1 MTEWSFEAQM
11 QAVEALSDACARW
24 MRSAHVEE
32 MSIEVQAVGA
42 RAGVRSRALRSSGLM
57 RRGGW
62 EDNIVPREVVE
73 PAVKVRIAM
82 ARPGGGAWTR
92 GVFTMN
98 KQDYQL
104 ISDFDYDHEPVLNPP
119 YTPEDVA
126 QELELF
132 PRDPKATPDWM
143 KQSR

>member
-24 MRSAHVEE
+24 MRSSHIEE
-32 MSIEVQAVGA
+32 MSIDVQAVGT
-42 RAGVRSRALRSSGLM
+42 RAGVHSRALRSSGLM

-62 EDNIVPREVVE
+62 KDNIVPREVVE
-73 PAVKVRIAM
+73 PAVRVRTAM
-82 ARPGGGAWTR
+82 ARPGGGTWTR

-104 ISDFDYDHEPVLNPP
+104 VSDFDYDHEPVLNPP
-119 YTPEDVA
+119 YSPEDVA
-126 QELELF
+126 DELRLF
-132 PRDPKATPDWM
+132 PRDPGATPDWM
-143 KQSR
+143 RPSQ